1 MGLKVDLQ
9 QKMAEDLAGP
19 QASDV
24 RRGRGQGRGE
34 YDRWEN
40 LVEEDFKKVEYGSQD
55 SEEGQQSGQRKPL
68 LDQKQAYYIDQGI
81 PPPEVQKQIAN
92 TRKRFLM
99 NMAETQAQAPSS
111 FKEGRLL
118 ASKQTESN
126 PEAEQIEARRIEAGK
141 TQPRQRSPIGELS
154 KKKDKQWIPVFDN

>member
-1 MGLKVDLQ
+1 MGLKVDLL
-9 QKMAEDLAGP
+9 QKMAEDLAGR

-24 RRGRGQGRGE
+24 RRGRGRGQ

-40 LVEEDFKKVEYGSQD
+40 LVEEDLKKVQCGSQN
-55 SEEGQQSGQRKPL
+55 SEGQQSGQRKPL

-81 PPPEVQKQIAN
+81 PPPEMQKQIAN
-92 TRKRFLM
+92 TRKRFTM

-118 ASKQTESN
+118 ASWRTEGKT
-126 PEAEQIEARRIEAGK
+126 EAEQAG
-141 TQPRQRSPIGELS
+141 RG
-154 KKKDKQWIPVFDN
+154 